1 MILIFP
7 FILIKLKKETLNMK
21 FLVVAQFREHYTILM
36 STKNRRQVIYEENFS
51 NGSYRTD
58 WV

>member
-1 MILIFP
+1 
-7 FILIKLKKETLNMK
+7 MK
-21 FLVVAQFREHYTILM
+21 NFVVAQFKEHYTILM